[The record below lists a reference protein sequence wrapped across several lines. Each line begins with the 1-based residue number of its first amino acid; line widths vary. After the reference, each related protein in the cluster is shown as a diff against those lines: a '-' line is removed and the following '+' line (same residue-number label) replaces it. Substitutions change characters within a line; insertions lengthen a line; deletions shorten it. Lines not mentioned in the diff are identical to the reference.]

1 MTLTDLSENFGGLET
16 SMGILEKFSDFQLV
30 VFSLLIFWTYIYNM
44 AILNFQPIFPR
55 FMGLKTSVGNMK
67 NS

>member
-30 VFSLLIFWTYIYNM
+30 VFSLLIFWTYIYNEYGNIKFS
-44 AILNFQPIFPR
+44 ANFSQIH
-55 FMGLKTSVGNMK
+55 GSEN
-67 NS
+67 

>member
-30 VFSLLIFWTYIYNM
+30 VFSLLIFWTYIYNEYGN
-44 AILNFQPIFPR
+44 IKFSTNFSQIH
-55 FMGLKTSVGNMK
+55 GSEN
-67 NS
+67 